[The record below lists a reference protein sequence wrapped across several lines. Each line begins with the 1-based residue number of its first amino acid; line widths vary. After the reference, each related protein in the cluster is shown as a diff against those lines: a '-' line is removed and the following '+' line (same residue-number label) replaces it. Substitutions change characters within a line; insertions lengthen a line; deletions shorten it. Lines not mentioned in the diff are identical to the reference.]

1 MSSGLG
7 CLGLL
12 AVLIAGCGTIGPP
25 IAPEDVGVAPL
36 IERQK
41 KLQAQP
47 TEAGQAPLDS
57 KQTEGPESSEPVG
70 QDQELPSLRPVGGR

>member
-7 CLGLL
+7 YLGLF
-12 AVLIAGCGTIGPP
+12 AVLITGCGTIGPP

-41 KLQAQP
+41 QLQAQP
-47 TEAGQAPLDS
+47 TEPGQAPLDRN
-57 KQTEGPESSEPVG
+57 QTESPESLEPVG